1 MKIKD
6 VNEYPAELLQLFLI
20 LQPYSSNIYLVGGCV
35 RDLLLDK
42 SPKDFDIVCDIN
54 LDIVSNQLI
63 ENGWKISEAG
73 KQFLVMI
80 ATKNNQQYEIANF
93 RNDSTYSDGRRP
105 DSVSIGTIEED
116 CLRRDFTIN
125 SMYYNPKSCER
136 VDVFKKGMPDTK
148 NKLIRFNGNAEARVK
163 EDYLRIMRAYR
174 FSKTLGFTIESKS
187 LKACR
192 THFKEMIKVVSA
204 ERIRLEIEKMCL

>member
-35 RDLLLDK
+35 RDLLLNK

-125 SMYYNPKSCER
+125 SMYYNPMSCEL
-136 VDVFKKGMPDTK
+136 VDVFNKGLPDIK
-148 NKLIRFNGNAEARVK
+148 NKVIRFNGNAESRVK

-192 THFKEMIKVVSA
+192 THFNEMIKVVSA

>member
-35 RDLLLDK
+35 RDLLLNK

-54 LDIVSNQLI
+54 LDIVSKQLI

-125 SMYYNPKSCER
+125 SMYYNPMSCEL
-136 VDVFKKGMPDTK
+136 VDVFNKGLPDIK

-192 THFKEMIKVVSA
+192 THFNEMIKVVSA